1 MPLNISVPAHGWKP
15 REHQLGIWADM
26 EAHVKNILLICHR
39 RFGKD
44 ELGLNDCATRAAE
57 TPANYFY
64 CLPEQEHARRSMW
77 TAINKHT
84 GKRRMDEIF
93 VPGFR
98 IGNLK
103 EQEMAIEVQSIGGK
117 SRIQFLGSDNYDAIV
132 GGSPYGV
139 YLSEWAIA
147 DPQALAML
155 RPIVEENGGFI
166 RFLTTPRGK
175 NHVYRQYIAQ
185 QGKPDWAVHYLTAND
200 TNVFSPEKLES
211 YRLEA
216 VALYGPDIGNALFQ
230 QEYMCT
236 FETIVPGSYYID
248 LLEKLEKKGQFF
260 DRLAYFPEQPVYV
273 AFDIGWSDATALW
286 YFQTDRSGWI
296 NLLCYEEHRKMGIPD
311 LIAKVLKSKDYSYG
325 ALLLP
330 HDGAHHEVTSGETC
344 ETLLTKAGF
353 LCYVMPRTDDIAQIA
368 SVRITLPRC
377 NFDKTEC
384 ERGITCLKAF
394 HNKYKTETETWS
406 AKPVHD
412 WASHGAKS
420 FATLAYFADSLKR
433 GVRGGRNADE
443 QQRDFFNTDRVGT
456 GYQGGLGWMR

>member
-1 MPLNISVPAHGWKP
+1 MSINIQIPAAGWKP
-15 REHQLGIWADM
+15 REHQMGIWTDM
-26 EAHVKNILLICHR
+26 EAKVPNILAICHR

-44 ELGLNDCATRAAE
+44 ELGLQDCATRAAE

-77 TAINKHT
+77 TAINPHT

-93 VPGFR
+93 PEGFR

-103 EQEMAIEVQSIGGK
+103 EQEMAIETHSVGGK
-117 SRIQFLGSDNYDAIV
+117 SRVQFLGSDNYDAIV

-175 NHVYRQYIAQ
+175 NHVYRQFVAQ
-185 QGKPDWAVHYLTAND
+185 KGKPGWAVHYLTAND
-200 TNVFSPEKLES
+200 TSVFSPEKLETL
-211 YRLEA
+211 RQEA
-216 VALYGPDIGNALFQ
+216 VNLYGPDIGNALFQ

-248 LLEKLEKKGQFF
+248 ILEKLERKGQMFE
-260 DRLAYFPEQPVYV
+260 RLPYVPDQPVYA
-273 AFDIGWSDATALW
+273 AFDIGWSDEMAIW
-286 YFQTDRSGWI
+286 YVQVDPTGWVNI
-296 NLLCYEEHRKMGIPD
+296 VGYDEFRKTSIPQ
-311 LIAKVLKSKDYSYG
+311 LVKILKEREWSYG

-344 ETLLTKAGF
+344 ETILTKNGF
-353 LCYVMPRTDDIAQIA
+353 LCYIMPRTDEITQIA
-368 SVRITLPRC
+368 SVRILLPRC

-394 HNKYKTETETWS
+394 HNKYKTETDTWS
-406 AKPVHD
+406 PKPVHD
-412 WASHGAKS
+412 WSSHGAKA

-433 GVRGGRNADE
+433 GVRGGRNADS
-443 QQRDFFNTDRVGT
+443 QQRDFYSTDRVGSS
-456 GYQGGLGWMR
+456 QGGLGWMR